1 MTASICSFVTAPGR
15 KIIGMAVGSVDQHLV
30 KENET
35 PKAPGMKYK
44 HYSPDTRVLM
54 VRDSD
59 WSIAVQWAKNKKIR
73 AGVIASPEI
82 ADQVRTDTAAVYM
95 YNDKHCIILKECGNN
110 QLIIFQNNF
119 AQLLFSS
126 DSYKHSPIQ
135 FLDILVQKSNLIQVL
150 VHLILLDLQTIL

>member
-1 MTASICSFVTAPGR
+1 MPMILRPGAVTKEQIEAV
-15 KIIGMAVGSVDQHLV
+15 IGSPVAVDQHLV

-95 YNDKHCIILKECGNN
+95 YNDNSVEAAAKGL
-110 QLIIFQNNF
+110 F
-119 AQLLFSS
+119 AGLRG
-126 DSYKHSPIQ
+126 
-135 FLDILVQKSNLIQVL
+135 LDEQTLG
-150 VHLILLDLQTIL
+150 LDLIFVQVYPETGLGNAYMNRLKKAAGQNYFEK